1 MPNAETHD
9 YITVLTAVAGNALY
23 FAFAPKPD
31 IQLAL
36 LFSGTYLLAGYACAG
51 DLDLDSKE
59 YRRWGRLRF
68 LWYPYKQ
75 FMPHRSRL
83 SHGLILGGI
92 IRACYLATVC
102 TLVFWLSLWLY
113 SRLGPHVDAT
123 AATTQQWQSISAFAV
138 DKPHWSGAL
147 LTGFI
152 LAGTTHSIADTI
164 STWFKRR
171 F

>member
-31 IQLAL
+31 IQLSI
-36 LFSGTYLLAGYACAG
+36 LFSTTYLLAGYACAG

-68 LWYPYKQ
+68 LWYPYKRLV
-75 FMPHRSRL
+75 PHRSRL
-83 SHGLILGGI
+83 SHGLILGGV

-123 AATTQQWQSISAFAV
+123 AATQQQWASINVFV
-138 DKPHWSGAL
+138 QDKPQWTAAL
-147 LTGFI
+147 LLGFI